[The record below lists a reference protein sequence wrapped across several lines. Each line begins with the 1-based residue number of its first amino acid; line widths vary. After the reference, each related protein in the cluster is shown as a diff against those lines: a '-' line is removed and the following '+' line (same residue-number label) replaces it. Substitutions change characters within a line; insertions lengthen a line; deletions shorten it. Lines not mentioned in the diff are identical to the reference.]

1 MARSRPLVAV
11 VNDEVA
17 FVRVLNALLR
27 DLTYDTLLL
36 QAGEVAYESL
46 KQEQPDLII
55 LDISASEPERSWLV
69 LDLLAVDPATQP
81 IPIVLCAVNDAAYRQ
96 RAAQI
101 AALGHA
107 IIEKPFAIDA
117 LATVIQ
123 EQLSPTKR

>member
-11 VNDEVA
+11 VNDEVG
-17 FVRVLNALLR
+17 FVRVLNTLLH

-55 LDISASEPERSWLV
+55 LDISATEPERSWLV
-69 LDLLAVDPATQP
+69 LDLLAVDPDTQP
-81 IPIVLCAVNDAAYRQ
+81 IPIVLCTVNNAAYQQ

-101 AALGHA
+101 TALGHVG
-107 IIEKPFAIDA
+107 IEKPFPIDA
-117 LATVIQ
+117 LATRIQ
-123 EQLSPTKR
+123 ERLSPTKR